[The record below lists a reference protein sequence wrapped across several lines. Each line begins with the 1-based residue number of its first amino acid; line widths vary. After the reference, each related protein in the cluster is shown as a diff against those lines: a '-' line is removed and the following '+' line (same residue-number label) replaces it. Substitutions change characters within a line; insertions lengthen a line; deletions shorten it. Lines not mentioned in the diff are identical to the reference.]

1 MGQSVGFVVSGR
13 WGLSGHGAWAQAA
26 ALGLS
31 LLGASAVARA
41 AEPASAMPAASASAP
56 EAVVAAKAAAI
67 HLQRASQHI
76 EANRLTEACAEL
88 TAAFE
93 QSGDPV
99 LWLRIGRLQQRAAQT
114 ELARAAYQRF
124 LQLAQGSRALGTVT
138 PVPTPPVAA
147 IHPAL
152 IEEAQR
158 ALRLLPPPPPP
169 PVVPPPTWASHSP
182 LTLVPDL
189 PVQPVLFVPRPDR
202 SLTRAGALLLAG
214 GYLPALV
221 MPLVF
226 ARTVGEPDSPTAL
239 MNYSLLIP
247 VVGPFVSA
255 IAARVQNP
263 RGAGGALV
271 SSWSLPWML
280 TSGVLQVAGA
290 VVLGVGTRRVRVPV
304 LGPVLVGAMLGGGSG
319 VVISF

>member
-13 WGLSGHGAWAQAA
+13 WGRSGRVAWAQAV

-31 LLGASAVARA
+31 LLGASAVAGA
-41 AEPASAMPAASASAP
+41 GEPGASSSAP
-56 EAVVAAKAAAI
+56 DAVVAAKAAAL

-76 EANRLTEACAEL
+76 EANQLTQACAEL

-93 QSGDPV
+93 QSRDPV

-124 LQLAQGSRALGTVT
+124 LQLAQAPRAVVT
-138 PVPTPPVAA
+138 PGTTAPVAA

-169 PVVPPPTWASHSP
+169 PVVLPPTWASHSP

-280 TSGVLQVAGA
+280 TSGVLQVAGV

-304 LGPVLVGAMLGGGSG
+304 LGPVAVGAMLGGVSG
-319 VVISF
+319 VVVSF

>member
-1 MGQSVGFVVSGR
+1 M
-13 WGLSGHGAWAQAA
+13 
-26 ALGLS
+26 
-31 LLGASAVARA
+31 A
-41 AEPASAMPAASASAP
+41 AEPAASSAAS

-76 EANRLTEACAEL
+76 EANQLPEACAEL
-88 TAAFE
+88 TAAFG

-124 LQLAQGSRALGTVT
+124 LQSAQASRALATPGTT
-138 PVPTPPVAA
+138 APVAA

-169 PVVPPPTWASHSP
+169 LVVPPPTWASHSP

-255 IAARVQNP
+255 LAARVQNP

-280 TSGVLQVAGA
+280 TSGVLQVAGV

-304 LGPVLVGAMLGGGSG
+304 LGPVVVGAMLGGVSG
-319 VVISF
+319 VVGSF

>member
-1 MGQSVGFVVSGR
+1 
-13 WGLSGHGAWAQAA
+13 
-26 ALGLS
+26 LGLS
-31 LLGASAVARA
+31 LLGTSAGARA
-41 AEPASAMPAASASAP
+41 GEPGASSSAP
-56 EAVVAAKAAAI
+56 DSVVATKAAAI

-76 EANRLTEACAEL
+76 EANQLTEACAEL

-124 LQLAQGSRALGTVT
+124 LQLAQAPRAVVT
-138 PVPTPPVAA
+138 PGTTPPVAP

-169 PVVPPPTWASHSP
+169 PVLPPPTWASHSP

-280 TSGVLQVAGA
+280 TSGVLQVAGV

-304 LGPVLVGAMLGGGSG
+304 LGPVAMGAMLGGVSG

>member
-1 MGQSVGFVVSGR
+1 MGQSVGFVVCGR
-13 WGLSGHGAWAQAA
+13 WGRSGWVAWARVA

-31 LLGASAVARA
+31 LLGTSAGAGA
-41 AEPASAMPAASASAP
+41 AELGASSAAS

-76 EANRLTEACAEL
+76 EANQLTEACAEL

-124 LQLAQGSRALGTVT
+124 LQSAQASRGLATPGTT
-138 PVPTPPVAA
+138 APVAA

-189 PVQPVLFVPRPDR
+189 PVEPVLFVPRPDR

-247 VVGPFVSA
+247 VAGPFVSA

-280 TSGVLQVAGA
+280 TSGVLQVAGV
-290 VVLGVGTRRVRVPV
+290 VVLGVGVRRVRVPV
-304 LGPVLVGAMLGGGSG
+304 LGPVAVGAMVGGVSG
-319 VVISF
+319 VVVRF